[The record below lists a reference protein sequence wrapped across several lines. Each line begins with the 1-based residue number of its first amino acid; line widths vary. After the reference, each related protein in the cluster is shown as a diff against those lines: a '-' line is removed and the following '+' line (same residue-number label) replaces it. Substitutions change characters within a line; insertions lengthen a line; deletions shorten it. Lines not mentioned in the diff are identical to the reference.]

1 MIKHQSC
8 QSSLHL
14 RLLEGPDALLC
25 EFAIT
30 DYSYML
36 LIFIYY
42 EEKDLFIK
50 NKFVTSNS

>member
-25 EFAIT
+25 KFAIT